1 MTCIQSLLLEP
12 GNDCDELQTVPS
24 QFISDVYAEN
34 HQRVTH
40 QTAKTLCLQLYTA
53 FGRSCI
59 AFPAGCEG
67 LRENTGMQLA
77 VPRLTLGGLTEQ
89 RACTLLACNSASEMY
104 LLGHLAQSNPHS
116 G

>member
-12 GNDCDELQTVPS
+12 ANDRDELLTVPS

-40 QTAKTLCLQLYTA
+40 QAAKTVCLQLYTA

-59 AFPAGCEG
+59 AFPVKVC
-67 LRENTGMQLA
+67 
-77 VPRLTLGGLTEQ
+77 VKI
-89 RACTLLACNSASEMY
+89 LACS
-104 LLGHLAQSNPHS
+104 LLSPS
-116 G
+116 